1 MRYWCIFNPVSGR
14 GAGAAVA
21 ARLQTAL
28 QAAGYVV
35 ELLQT
40 EPDLHVFRARC
51 QVIQPEDRM
60 VVIGGDG
67 TFRHVLNA
75 APANAGFAFF
85 GMGTANVITIEF
97 NLPRTVE
104 AFTAMIVA
112 GHTRRLYPGQT
123 DNGSLFTM
131 MYSFGLDAAVIRD
144 VPQSLKNRI
153 GKAAFAYAL
162 VRSLLTYTYPSVT
175 LELDDGRRC
184 PATWALITRFR
195 HYGGAYQV
203 APEVDHGQR
212 RLVVLAVPE
221 KRRRTMVR
229 LLWRT
234 WRGTAH
240 LDPGLKRFEC
250 SKVSLHVDQQP
261 PPGQLDGDLFPVLV
275 RSIEVAAQPI
285 ELIVP
290 PPA

>member
-1 MRYWCIFNPVSGR
+1 MYNPVSGR

-21 ARLQTAL
+21 GRIQTSL
-28 QAAGYVV
+28 QAAGFVV

-40 EPDLHVFRARC
+40 EPDLAVFRTRC
-51 QVIQPEDRM
+51 QVIQPEDRL

-75 APANAGFAFF
+75 VPANAGFAFF

-104 AFTAMIVA
+104 AFTDMIVA
-112 GHTRRLYPGQT
+112 GHTRVVYPGKT
-123 DNGSLFTM
+123 DDGTLFTM

-144 VPQSLKNRI
+144 VPQKLKNRI

-162 VRSLLTYTYPSVT
+162 IRSLFTYDYPNVT
-175 LELDDGRRC
+175 LEMDDGRQC
-184 PATWALITRFR
+184 PATWALVTRFR
-195 HYGGAYQV
+195 HYGGAFVV

-234 WRGTAH
+234 WRGTAAG
-240 LDPGLKRFEC
+240 DPGLKRFQC
-250 SKVSLHVDQQP
+250 SKVILRAGRQI
-261 PPGQLDGDLFPVLV
+261 PPGQLDGDLFPVQV
-275 RSIEVAAQPI
+275 HSIEVADQAI
-285 ELIVP
+285 RLVVP
-290 PPA
+290 APAETA

>member
-1 MRYWCIFNPVSGR
+1 MYNPVSGR

-21 ARLQTAL
+21 GRIQTAL
-28 QAAGYVV
+28 QAAGFVV

-40 EPDLHVFRARC
+40 EPDLAVFRTRC
-51 QVIQPEDRM
+51 HVIQPEDRI

-104 AFTAMIVA
+104 AFTEMIIA
-112 GHTRRLYPGQT
+112 GHSRTVYPGKT
-123 DNGSLFTM
+123 DDGTLFTM

-144 VPQSLKNRI
+144 VPQKLKNRI

-162 VRSLLTYTYPSVT
+162 IRSLLTYNYPSVT

-195 HYGGAYQV
+195 HYGGAYTV

-221 KRRRTMVR
+221 KRRRTMLR

-234 WRGTAH
+234 WRGTAAQ
-240 LDPGLKRFEC
+240 DPGLKRFEC
-250 SKVSLHVDQQP
+250 SRVNLHVAQHK
-261 PPGQLDGDLFPVLV
+261 PPGQLDGDLFPVQV
-275 RSIEVAAQPI
+275 RSIEVADQAI
-285 ELIVP
+285 ELVVP
-290 PPA
+290 APV